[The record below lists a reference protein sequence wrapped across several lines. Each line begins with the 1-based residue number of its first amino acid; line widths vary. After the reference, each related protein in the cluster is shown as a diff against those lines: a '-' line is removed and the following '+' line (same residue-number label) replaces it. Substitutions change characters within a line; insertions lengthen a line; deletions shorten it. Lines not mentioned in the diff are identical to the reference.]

1 MRERWS
7 SDLNM
12 RCATSCRRVGVGQTL
27 PVYHVGCVSPT
38 DARYASPFARES
50 AKTGEIS
57 CKPVAARLGGF
68 VIASTQSGSSIPG
81 RGMVSPFFM

>member
-1 MRERWS
+1 MLKQWNQMHERRS

-12 RCATSCRRVGVGQTL
+12 RCATPCGMAGVAQKL

-57 CKPVAARLGGF
+57 
-68 VIASTQSGSSIPG
+68 
-81 RGMVSPFFM
+81 

>member
-1 MRERWS
+1 MCWS
-7 SDLNM
+7 IP
-12 RCATSCRRVGVGQTL
+12 CRMAGVAQKL

-57 CKPVAARLGGF
+57 
-68 VIASTQSGSSIPG
+68 
-81 RGMVSPFFM
+81 

>member
-1 MRERWS
+1 M
-7 SDLNM
+7 
-12 RCATSCRRVGVGQTL
+12 AGVGQTL

-68 VIASTQSGSSIPG
+68 VFASTQSGSSIPV
-81 RGMVSPFFM
+81 RGMVSPFSYV

>member
-1 MRERWS
+1 MHERWS

-12 RCATSCRRVGVGQTL
+12 RCSTPCRMAGVAQKL
-27 PVYHVGCVSPT
+27 PVYHVGCVSPI

-57 CKPVAARLGGF
+57 
-68 VIASTQSGSSIPG
+68 
-81 RGMVSPFFM
+81 